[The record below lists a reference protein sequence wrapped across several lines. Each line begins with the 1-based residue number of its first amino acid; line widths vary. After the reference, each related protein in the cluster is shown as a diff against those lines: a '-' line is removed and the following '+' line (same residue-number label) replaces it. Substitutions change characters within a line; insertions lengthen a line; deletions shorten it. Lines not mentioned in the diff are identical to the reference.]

1 MRSWKNFVML
11 SLIVIVI
18 NVSCQTLKT
27 DGLVLIKRPGLPK
40 FMLQEKWG
48 DGLTCPCDTICL
60 NDQQHIELMRFLIEV
75 DFAFK
80 KYEVQI
86 EN

>member
-1 MRSWKNFVML
+1 
-11 SLIVIVI
+11 
-18 NVSCQTLKT
+18 
-27 DGLVLIKRPGLPK
+27 
-40 FMLQEKWG
+40 MLQEKWG

-60 NDQQHIELMRFLIEV
+60 NDQQHIELMKFLIEV